1 MEFNDSLAMGMDD
14 FTDHEDMVIPDEL
27 PMMAV
32 RDVVVFNY
40 MIIPLFVGR
49 PSSVE
54 AVNAALEGDKLLMLL
69 TQKDATAEDPEPKD
83 LYGVGMVCMVMR
95 TLKLPDGRL
104 KVLVQAVSKAKVK
117 KYTQTEPFY
126 QVKIKA
132 LPEVESESSD
142 VATEALMRTVRE
154 QTEKIMSLRGILS
167 ADLMMIINN
176 IEDPGRLADLVGSN
190 LRLKIPESQ
199 AILEEND
206 PKKRLQLVNDLLT
219 KELEVSTVQAKIQS
233 DAKEE
238 MSKSQREYY
247 LREQL
252 HALQKELGDGD
263 ERGQEIDDLLRKLK
277 KTKMP
282 KTVRKEAKKNR
293 LNVWI

>member
-1 MEFNDSLAMGMDD
+1 MDD
-14 FTDHEDMVIPDEL
+14 FTDHEDMVIPNEL

-69 TQKDATAEDPEPKD
+69 TQKDATRDNPEPDD
-83 LYGVGMVCMVMR
+83 LYKVGMVCMVMR

-117 KYTQTEPFY
+117 KYIQTDPY
-126 QVKIKA
+126 CLVKIKPLEEEEA
-132 LPEVESESSD
+132 DTAD

-176 IEDPGRLADLVGSN
+176 IEEPGRLADLVGSN
-190 LRLKIPESQ
+190 LRLKITESQ
-199 AILEEND
+199 AILEELN
-206 PKKRLQLVNDLLT
+206 PVKRLQLVNDLLT

-252 HALQKELGDGD
+252 TLCKKNLAMATSAV
-263 ERGQEIDDLLRKLK
+263 RKLMTCCVSSK
-277 KTKMP
+277 KP
-282 KTVRKEAKKNR
+282 KCRKPCVKRPKNR
-293 LNVWI
+293 TAAWK